1 MAATQG
7 TNNRADRF
15 IRSALH
21 HRGLRFRIQRRLI
34 PGSTRSVD
42 IVFPRARLAVF
53 VDGCFWHDCPVHGS
67 QPKSNAEW
75 WRRKIRQN
83 VERDQDTNERLRD
96 LGWRVIRI
104 WEHEDHAEAADR
116 IAEAYHEAL
125 AGHCGPNDSTDEEFP
140 HGAPLPRCKRSYSRR
155 V

>member
-7 TNNRADRF
+7 RNNRADRL

-21 HRGLRFRIQRRLI
+21 NRGLRFRIQRRLI

-42 IVFPRARLAVF
+42 IVLPRARLAVF
-53 VDGCFWHDCPVHGS
+53 VDGCFWHDCPIHGS
-67 QPKSNAEW
+67 QPKSNVEW

-96 LGWRVIRI
+96 LAWRVIRI
-104 WEHEDHAEAADR
+104 WEHEDPAEAADR
-116 IAEAYHEAL
+116 IAEAYHEVL
-125 AGHCGPNDSTDEEFP
+125 AGH
-140 HGAPLPRCKRSYSRR
+140 
-155 V
+155 